1 MRKTL
6 SAALLALLLPAALAA
21 QSLREQT
28 RAVRPESPKYI
39 ISVNPFLPL
48 FGYFQGEFE
57 KRLNA
62 NVSFA
67 IAGSHVEWDDDRY
80 TNLDAKLRLYP
91 QERALQGLG
100 LAASLGV
107 ANVRRTAFENCVVP
121 IDGVCDVTTTVRN
134 TGAPTFAVEGQYQ
147 WLLGSKRATAVTT
160 GFGVKRYFVSRENFG
175 GDRVRPTIK
184 LAIGYAF

>member
-6 SAALLALLLPAALAA
+6 SSVALALLLPAALAA

-28 RAVRPESPKYI
+28 RAVRTDSPKHVI
-39 ISVNPFLPL
+39 AVNPFLPL

-57 KRLNA
+57 TRLNA
-62 NVSFA
+62 NVAFA
-67 IAGSHVEWDDDRY
+67 IAGSHVEWDNDRY

-100 LAASLGV
+100 LAASVGV
-107 ANVRRTAFENCVVP
+107 ANIRRASYQDCSFLTPDC
-121 IDGVCDVTTTVRN
+121 TTVAKRN
-134 TGAPTFAVEGQYQ
+134 IGAPTFAVEGQYQ
-147 WLLGSKRATAVTT
+147 WLLGSKRATAVST
-160 GFGVKRYFVSRENFG
+160 GFGVKRYFVDRDDLN
-175 GDRVRPTIK
+175 GDRVRPTFK